1 VISVLPNNQNSS
13 INQYNL
19 QISRQL
25 PGNTVV
31 NVAYVGTKADH
42 LMTWFKYN
50 NPQLAGAAAV
60 FPGRGLDIQVGD
72 AGGTSKYNGLQT
84 SLNRRM
90 TNGFQFTMAYTWSH
104 TLDNSNGAFSTTNGN
119 GRIFIDP
126 TQGGALLRD
135 NYGNSDQDQRH
146 IFSFSSLYELPF
158 GKGKQWGSSWNN
170 VTDEV
175 LGGWQVNSL
184 IALGTGT
191 PFDVTVNGLRPDYKG
206 GVTVGSETQASNG
219 NVVWLNVPANAFAA
233 APNTRP
239 GTLAR
244 NYFHGPGYRTVDA
257 SIFKNFTITERVKA
271 EFRTEAFN
279 LLNTPQFV
287 NPNTDLGG
295 FNNGL
300 PSNTNFGQINGTR
313 QKSERQIQF
322 ALRFTF

>member
-1 VISVLPNNQNSS
+1 
-13 INQYNL
+13 
-19 QISRQL
+19 
-25 PGNTVV
+25 
-31 NVAYVGTKADH
+31 
-42 LMTWFKYN
+42 
-50 NPQLAGAAAV
+50 
-60 FPGRGLDIQVGD
+60 
-72 AGGTSKYNGLQT
+72 
-84 SLNRRM
+84 
-90 TNGFQFTMAYTWSH
+90 
-104 TLDNSNGAFSTTNGN
+104 
-119 GRIFIDP
+119 
-126 TQGGALLRD
+126 
-135 NYGNSDQDQRH
+135 
-146 IFSFSSLYELPF
+146 
-158 GKGKQWGSSWNN
+158 
-170 VTDEV
+170 
-175 LGGWQVNSL
+175 VNSL